1 MTKRMIALLLAL
13 VLAMT
18 IAVPG
23 SLAIRHDQATLTS
36 DFSVPEDPAEGD
48 PAPADMPAEPVPA
61 ALGSEIPAQGEGQA
75 EPAQNQDLTEGDEPV
90 GETPAP
96 KPAEEPA
103 EDIEVTSDDPA
114 VSVYG
119 PMPADT
125 VLEAE
130 RLDNPFASGGVVN
143 TLRNLFKAPA
153 KGAAPQETNYAGLNY
168 LGFYDLKLYENDV
181 QVQPDGTV
189 LVTIYGVPVPESGS
203 IQIIHILDDV
213 QAIRSGFEAGT
224 VTEVTEPAFVEKF
237 PAEAQAAWEA
247 VGAEETV
254 YIETMST
261 ASGTVYVLDES
272 TIQFYASSFSIYAI
286 VDPDTGEEVA
296 RRTYKFLNV
305 NGQVAENNLDE
316 YDAYYFYDVSGNQI
330 DNQILK
336 NGETLETVIAP
347 DTQFDKNFIGWY
359 LVDYDPDT
367 KTITNWHDAAVF
379 ETPINDITTTE
390 TVYLAALYTNGYFV
404 SFHEYLYGVPV
415 NGVDQYKNI
424 LTKLRVSVP
433 SGDEGRVRVSDV
445 TAVPLEAGKVFTGWE
460 GRDEAG
466 NVIPIKD
473 SAGNSVDHLVCVDNT
488 GNTVETWM
496 TGITGDIDLYP
507 TFETAHWIRFVAG
520 DTGSGAVYVPAWYV
534 ISSTDLS
541 SLPTTTREGFV
552 FAGWYTEADGAGRQ
566 ISDGAGT
573 VSAENQAWLKE
584 QLLNDD
590 LPLYAKWTPV
600 GTTTYT
606 IYIWQQ
612 KVSDPKDAADADK
625 TYDWANTIVVSN
637 VTPDSNLP
645 TSKATMP
652 QNNLNPQINLRN
664 LTYLGFKVEPRVTN
678 NSNGKV
684 WANGK
689 SEVNVYFDR
698 ELLTIN
704 FNGTIYT
711 YTPTEATTGELYG
724 MVGGM
729 YERITYQQNGAVWYD
744 PDGRVYTDTRF
755 KKTESNNPDPQQY
768 GFENGRLYAL
778 QYSNGQWGYQTNG
791 VLGCGGGAH
800 TYTGPRFIEATDNS
814 GTQYGFINGAMR
826 ELTSNTEPGWYTAS
840 GQFYDDTRYIRST
853 VTNPVFTGLYGS
865 TLLSNG
871 YSWPSDYKWTNGNST
886 LVFLDAFIF
895 DGLDYAQII
904 SPSVTKTVINLNGQA
919 LSKDAEVLF
928 YKQVLGTTDDQLL
941 STDSWY
947 LAQTVYSTRRPN
959 EGFTFYIT
967 DKFTGFTAFAYRVD
981 RGAFV
986 PVGEPNDQNEYG
998 STSYNNRLEIYFK
1011 RNSYKLTFIS
1021 DNQTI
1026 KTYDGEEKIP
1036 YEQTLTGLA
1045 PEGFV
1050 IGETKATINGVPCI
1064 FQGWYNNE
1072 AGQGNP
1078 VDFDSDTMPAA
1089 DLALY
1094 AKWSPERYQII
1105 LDPDGGEI
1113 NASNQS
1119 LYFKLDYGQTIGEYD
1134 CRKDYVEAEGD
1145 SGEYYYF
1152 IYDYAA
1158 NQNPDTHSDNFDNNN
1173 YRKSYYLPKSEYE
1186 SLSEEYK
1193 KCIDTSK
1200 TYDLRQNTY
1209 SLVGW
1214 YEVVNG
1220 QLSDTPFKFDESVTH
1235 DVTIRAVWKK
1245 LGTFNVVY
1253 NATATVDGVNVS
1265 GDLDVINDN
1274 GYSDMAVT
1282 SILTEPTAVTQGYL
1296 FEGWQIVSADGSTIL
1311 DNKLYRK
1318 GDELIVDSRKCENN
1332 IMHLQAVYTKVESS
1346 DEPVSVTFIKFN
1358 GNGGTTTMTPGT
1370 NVLVETV
1377 GGNPVVTLEN
1387 LQINQNLNL
1396 GTAVSFERE
1405 NYTLKGWA
1413 FSADATEPVFSADEV
1428 VGVDNFNR
1436 DGEPYAGNTEANT
1449 LYAVWE
1455 ENEVTIHYVIVDPN
1469 GVTYSEDCE
1478 VATLTRYSDTL
1489 KVLTGTIE
1497 GPVQAAATSTKY
1509 RFVGWFTD
1517 EACTI
1522 PADASMVDGNKLTPT
1537 KGNDAVWTETTYYAK
1552 FEYNLANLTIT
1563 KTGADAADENQTFL
1577 FTVTGKE
1584 GTPTAGTR
1592 ITVTIHGNGSVTISD
1607 LLIGDYTVTEVTD
1620 WSWRYDQTGMTYA
1633 AGTITNGSFTLSPD
1647 SANDIVTV
1655 TNTRSNPYWLSGD
1668 SFAVNVAGTGRK
1680 N

>member
-153 KGAAPQETNYAGLNY
+153 RSAAPQETNYAGLNY

-460 GRDEAG
+460 ARDEAG

-534 ISSTDLS
+534 ISATDLS

-552 FAGWYTEADGAGRQ
+552 FAGWYTEAGGAGRQ

-573 VSAENQAWLKE
+573 VSAENQTWLKE

-645 TSKATMP
+645 TSKATLP
-652 QNNLNPQINLRN
+652 QNNLNPQINLRD
-664 LTYLGFKVEPRVTN
+664 LTYLGFKVEPRVTD

-704 FNGTIYT
+704 FNSAIDIYLP
-711 YTPTEATTGELYG
+711 YDGPETGDGSLTLYG
-724 MVGGM
+724 EFNGEHFPVHYM
-729 YERITYQQNGAVWYD
+729 QNGTVWTLDGTTPYTGD
-744 PDGRVYTDTRF
+744 RFARANNNDTSDNPQKFGVTDDGRLVAIAYRRPGLFGSRDWYYSDDGGCSGSNYTRYTGNRYIQATNNTTTPQYAFVDGRMVELQKMTMAGWYRKSNGDYYGGTVYTRTA
-755 KKTESNNPDPQQY
+755 
-768 GFENGRLYAL
+768 G
-778 QYSNGQWGYQTNG
+778 
-791 VLGCGGGAH
+791 
-800 TYTGPRFIEATDNS
+800 
-814 GTQYGFINGAMR
+814 
-826 ELTSNTEPGWYTAS
+826 SNTY
-840 GQFYDDTRYIRST
+840 
-853 VTNPVFTGLYGS
+853 TGLYGS
-865 TLLSNG
+865 TL
-871 YSWPSDYKWTNGNST
+871 
-886 LVFLDAFIF
+886 
-895 DGLDYAQII
+895 
-904 SPSVTKTVINLNGQA
+904 
-919 LSKDAEVLF
+919 
-928 YKQVLGTTDDQLL
+928 
-941 STDSWY
+941 
-947 LAQTVYSTRRPN
+947 
-959 EGFTFYIT
+959 
-967 DKFTGFTAFAYRVD
+967 
-981 RGAFV
+981 
-986 PVGEPNDQNEYG
+986 
-998 STSYNNRLEIYFK
+998 
-1011 RNSYKLTFIS
+1011 
-1021 DNQTI
+1021 
-1026 KTYDGEEKIP
+1026 
-1036 YEQTLTGLA
+1036 
-1045 PEGFV
+1045 
-1050 IGETKATINGVPCI
+1050 
-1064 FQGWYNNE
+1064 
-1072 AGQGNP
+1072 
-1078 VDFDSDTMPAA
+1078 
-1089 DLALY
+1089 
-1094 AKWSPERYQII
+1094 
-1105 LDPDGGEI
+1105 
-1113 NASNQS
+1113 
-1119 LYFKLDYGQTIGEYD
+1119 
-1134 CRKDYVEAEGD
+1134 
-1145 SGEYYYF
+1145 
-1152 IYDYAA
+1152 
-1158 NQNPDTHSDNFDNNN
+1158 
-1173 YRKSYYLPKSEYE
+1173 
-1186 SLSEEYK
+1186 
-1193 KCIDTSK
+1193 
-1200 TYDLRQNTY
+1200 
-1209 SLVGW
+1209 
-1214 YEVVNG
+1214 
-1220 QLSDTPFKFDESVTH
+1220 
-1235 DVTIRAVWKK
+1235 
-1245 LGTFNVVY
+1245 
-1253 NATATVDGVNVS
+1253 
-1265 GDLDVINDN
+1265 
-1274 GYSDMAVT
+1274 
-1282 SILTEPTAVTQGYL
+1282 
-1296 FEGWQIVSADGSTIL
+1296 
-1311 DNKLYRK
+1311 
-1318 GDELIVDSRKCENN
+1318 
-1332 IMHLQAVYTKVESS
+1332 
-1346 DEPVSVTFIKFN
+1346 
-1358 GNGGTTTMTPGT
+1358 
-1370 NVLVETV
+1370 
-1377 GGNPVVTLEN
+1377 
-1387 LQINQNLNL
+1387 
-1396 GTAVSFERE
+1396 
-1405 NYTLKGWA
+1405 
-1413 FSADATEPVFSADEV
+1413 
-1428 VGVDNFNR
+1428 
-1436 DGEPYAGNTEANT
+1436 
-1449 LYAVWE
+1449 
-1455 ENEVTIHYVIVDPN
+1455 
-1469 GVTYSEDCE
+1469 
-1478 VATLTRYSDTL
+1478 
-1489 KVLTGTIE
+1489 
-1497 GPVQAAATSTKY
+1497 
-1509 RFVGWFTD
+1509 
-1517 EACTI
+1517 
-1522 PADASMVDGNKLTPT
+1522 
-1537 KGNDAVWTETTYYAK
+1537 
-1552 FEYNLANLTIT
+1552 
-1563 KTGADAADENQTFL
+1563 
-1577 FTVTGKE
+1577 
-1584 GTPTAGTR
+1584 
-1592 ITVTIHGNGSVTISD
+1592 
-1607 LLIGDYTVTEVTD
+1607 
-1620 WSWRYDQTGMTYA
+1620 
-1633 AGTITNGSFTLSPD
+1633 
-1647 SANDIVTV
+1647 
-1655 TNTRSNPYWLSGD
+1655 
-1668 SFAVNVAGTGRK
+1668 
-1680 N
+1680 